1 MPPTGLHRYSTRGAK
16 KHSGKTLI
24 HKKKKIK
31 NVATG
36 LEMAQQLR
44 VLATRPEDP
53 SNQMW
58 LTAVYSGILNALFEY
73 ACLHGD
79 RTLTYIK

>member
-1 MPPTGLHRYSTRGAK
+1 MAQRNIQA
-16 KHSGKTLI
+16 KHSYI
-24 HKKKKIK
+24 KKIK

-44 VLATRPEDP
+44 VLATLPEDP

-73 ACLHGD
+73 AGLHEY
-79 RTLTYIK
+79 RTLIYIK